1 MAVLLKVR
9 NSQTFIDKLNDL
21 LNKNNT
27 SEGADENWLME
38 SFPNGTF
45 YTFYS
50 PKGLWNNKAWFRV
63 CPDDVRKSFNQS
75 KGSSYNLV
83 YRLHGTKS
91 DNMTRELYSFYH
103 SRFVEFLLNNL
114 IEEIKEFAI
123 ATSLEDI
130 KDIDKFK
137 NYDWR

>member
-1 MAVLLKVR
+1 M
-9 NSQTFIDKLNDL
+9 FIDKLNDL
-21 LNKNNT
+21 LNDNGINEK
-27 SEGADENWLME
+27 ADEAWLIE
-38 SFPNGTF
+38 SFSNTNF

-50 PKGLWNNKAWFRV
+50 PKGQWNNKAWFRF

-75 KGSSYNLV
+75 KGTSYNLIF
-83 YRLHGTKS
+83 RLHGTKS

-103 SRFVEFLLNNL
+103 SRFVEYLLNNL

-123 ATSLEDI
+123 AASLDDI
-130 KDIDKFK
+130 KELDRFK